1 MKTYYFSVSKK
12 NMMVAVKF
20 CNRIG
25 VRFSLSSQAE
35 EEKCFFVVEVAN
47 KDKKAKTEA
56 LSNIL
61 EGIGEQL
68 YC

>member
-25 VRFSLSSQAE
+25 VRFSCSAQAE
-35 EEKCFFVVEVAN
+35 EERCFFVVEVDI
-47 KDKKAKTEA
+47 KEKTAKTSA

-61 EGIGEQL
+61 EGIGETL